1 MRTFRLI
8 CLGYLLF
15 AVNLQGQVHDLEL
28 QIDVD
33 APAVTP
39 PGSTGNLTFTV
50 INHGPDTAGTTG
62 VGLFNIL
69 VDAGLLAYSP
79 IHGELMDFDG
89 LSDLSICAVTA
100 QIGDPLPG
108 EPIPIL
114 FTIFLDDLP
123 PGESVTCEVGFW
135 INPLA
140 YEIDPRET
148 ADDNIL
154 HRWTVGSPPGT
165 DPNSSNNRLYMT
177 YLLAPP
183 PSTIPTLSPFGLAVL
198 ALGLVAAYAFV
209 RRRASMN

>member
-1 MRTFRLI
+1 MRPSLRAF
-8 CLGYLLF
+8 LGGSLL
-15 AVNLQGQVHDLEL
+15 AASLQGQVHDLEL
-28 QIDVD
+28 RIDVD

-39 PGSTGNLTFTV
+39 PGSTGILTFTV
-50 INHGPDTAGTTG
+50 INHGPDPAGAVG
-62 VGLFNIL
+62 VGTFN
-69 VDAGLLAYSP
+69 VVVAAGLLAYSP
-79 IHGELMDFDG
+79 IHGELMDFDR
-89 LSDLSICAVTA
+89 LSDISICALTA

-114 FTIFLDDLP
+114 FTLLFDELP
-123 PGESVTCEVGFW
+123 PGESVSCDVEFW

-165 DPNSSNNRLYMT
+165 DPNPSNNRVYTT

-183 PSTIPTLSPFGLAVL
+183 SATIPTLSPWGLAVL
-198 ALGLVAAYAFV
+198 SLGLVAAYAFV
-209 RRRASMN
+209 RRRASEI